1 MIKNDVSSLVEELVS
16 TQGFYLVELQQS
28 VSRGKDSL
36 KIYVDNRDGITLKD
50 CEKISRLI
58 EEKIEKEGLVSENYQ
73 IEVSSPGIDRP
84 LKKIADFKHF
94 QGKLVRLKL
103 SDSYFEKT
111 GNRDLVGTIKD
122 VEDQE
127 IKIESKDKI
136 ISKIIFNEITKAKL
150 EIDWEVELEKDSELY
165 R

>member
-94 QGKLVRLKL
+94 QGKLVRL
-103 SDSYFEKT
+103 
-111 GNRDLVGTIKD
+111 
-122 VEDQE
+122 
-127 IKIESKDKI
+127 
-136 ISKIIFNEITKAKL
+136 
-150 EIDWEVELEKDSELY
+150 
-165 R
+165 